1 MKGVNDFT
9 IGDGAIECCFASGG
23 KRHRGRRANFP
34 FRFDAIF
41 PLRIPSVAAVSQVF
55 RMQAHV
61 SAFVFVVVL
70 HS

>member
-9 IGDGAIECCFASGG
+9 IGDGAIECCFAS
-23 KRHRGRRANFP
+23 GRRANFP